1 MLKKQRQE
9 IDRIDQEIISLLE
22 ARLDVVNEVVGIKEQ
37 ENIEVLDSDRENKI
51 LDKVGATVI
60 NKEYAPVIKELY
72 QEMMR
77 VSKEYQSS
85 KLVKKK
91 RWANSSSLFY

>member
-91 RWANSSSLFY
+91 R

>member
-37 ENIEVLDSDRENKI
+37 ENIEVLDSDREKKI

-91 RWANSSSLFY
+91 R

>member
-37 ENIEVLDSDRENKI
+37 ENIEVLDSDREKKI
-51 LDKVGATVI
+51 LDKVGMTVI

-91 RWANSSSLFY
+91 R

>member
-9 IDRIDQEIISLLE
+9 IDRIDQEIIRLLE
-22 ARLDVVNEVVGIKEQ
+22 ARLDVVSEVVGIKEQ
-37 ENIEVLDSDRENKI
+37 EKIEVLDSEREKSV
-51 LDKVGATVI
+51 LDKVEGAVK
-60 NKEYAPVIKELY
+60 NKEYASTIKALY

-85 KLVKKK
+85 KLIKK
-91 RWANSSSLFY
+91 SDEL